1 MLTLVSYKFL
11 KGQRGFG
18 ALAHVKGESFPG
30 FPGERGCA
38 QRGEA
43 KVKLRVS
50 SETRLFLQ
58 KVRSSLG
65 LLAPPKRSIWLT
77 KSRNQPNAALKFL
90 RDQL

>member
-30 FPGERGCA
+30 FPSERGCA
-38 QRGEA
+38 QCGEA
-43 KVKLRVS
+43 PKVKLRVS

-58 KVRSSLG
+58 KVRSPVG
-65 LLAPPKRSIWLT
+65 LLAPPKRLFGSQ
-77 KSRNQPNAALKFL
+77 NQ
-90 RDQL
+90 

>member
-43 KVKLRVS
+43 PKVKLKRRCFYRKCAAPLDS
-50 SETRLFLQ
+50 WRLLKDYLAHKINESTR
-58 KVRSSLG
+58 S
-65 LLAPPKRSIWLT
+65 
-77 KSRNQPNAALKFL
+77 
-90 RDQL
+90 